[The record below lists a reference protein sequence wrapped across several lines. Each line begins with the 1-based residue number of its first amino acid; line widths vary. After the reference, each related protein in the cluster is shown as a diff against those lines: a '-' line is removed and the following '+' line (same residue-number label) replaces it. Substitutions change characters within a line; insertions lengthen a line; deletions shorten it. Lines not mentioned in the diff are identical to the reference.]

1 MAFWIQIFSALGH
14 IFKLT
19 ILKKRNKNQ
28 EIRSL
33 RFYSSTIQCTKMQ
46 VITTP
51 CSFSNSP
58 KFSKKSSRNFSCK
71 SKKGLTF
78 LKKHQFNRYN
88 DYLFSKNT
96 NSTDTT
102 ITNSQLIINVFVF
115 HKLTRNVKNT
125 IKELK
130 PSMLTENSS
139 SLNLNYMLGWS
150 YLILFIS
157 KHFVFLNEYQRRISQ
172 KNLFQNL
179 FNFCALKEQ
188 STNIETLQLKQF

>member
-33 RFYSSTIQCTKMQ
+33 RFYSSTIQCTKIQ
-46 VITTP
+46 VITAP
-51 CSFSNSP
+51 CSFQIAPSFP
-58 KFSKKSSRNFSCK
+58 KKVQEIFHANPKKDWF
-71 SKKGLTF
+71 
-78 LKKHQFNRYN
+78 
-88 DYLFSKNT
+88 FSKNT

-102 ITNSQLIINVFVF
+102 ITNSQLIINFFVF

-188 STNIETLQLKQF
+188 STDIETL